1 MESLWRE
8 SRRERKRRN
17 GGVGEGRGGGRE
29 RWKKERE
36 RGEGEGR
43 VEEVLKESPTT
54 LPLTDLPVQ
63 STRPQQCWIKDVR
76 TVGGHYHLH
85 LTKTIKPIHLV
96 QQFHQGSLD
105 LPVG

>member
-1 MESLWRE
+1 MESLWRG
-8 SRRERKRRN
+8 RERKRRN
-17 GGVGEGRGGGRE
+17 GGVGEGRGGE

-43 VEEVLKESPTT
+43 VEEKKIKVLKESPTT
-54 LPLTDLPVQ
+54 LLLTDLPVQ
-63 STRPQQCWIKDVR
+63 STRPQQCWIKDIR
-76 TVGGHYHLH
+76 TIGGHYHLH

-96 QQFHQGSLD
+96 QQFHQGSLY